1 MDRPSLAAIRE
12 LVAVALLASGG
23 LFVAGCA
30 STRVEAEWSDP
41 QFAGRSLR
49 GAKVLVVC
57 DAAEIVAKR
66 ICQDKLAAQLTA
78 SGATPVI
85 GPEDLTVGPAP
96 GNDRSLAAARGAGA
110 TAILG
115 AVVTRDASVV
125 GGGSSVGFSIG
136 GFGGSG
142 GGGGVGVG
150 VGVGV
155 PVGGPQVDTAYGA
168 NMTLTDVA
176 TVRLMWTSKVTAPA
190 AQDLGAQIGELARV
204 GVEAA
209 QKAGFF

>member
-1 MDRPSLAAIRE
+1 
-12 LVAVALLASGG
+12 
-23 LFVAGCA
+23 
-30 STRVEAEWSDP
+30 
-41 QFAGRSLR
+41 
-49 GAKVLVVC
+49 
-57 DAAEIVAKR
+57 
-66 ICQDKLAAQLTA
+66 
-78 SGATPVI
+78 
-85 GPEDLTVGPAP
+85 
-96 GNDRSLAAARGAGA
+96 
-110 TAILG
+110 
-115 AVVTRDASVV
+115 VTRDASVV